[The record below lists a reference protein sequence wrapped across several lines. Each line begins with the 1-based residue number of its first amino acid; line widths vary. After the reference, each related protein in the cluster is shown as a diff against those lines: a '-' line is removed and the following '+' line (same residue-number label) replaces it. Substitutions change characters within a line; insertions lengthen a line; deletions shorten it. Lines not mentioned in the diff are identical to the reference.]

1 MRNITGL
8 DQTCVQEHTDLFL
21 STAIPKQVHIFHDN
35 CSLCLGCRTGPST
48 HERCPAFSHVKSCIV
63 HPHAQRHMYMFV
75 KNNNHLYIYIYTNTC
90 PNLSHQHRFKNRR
103 ATHDTQSRAGMACVL
118 DFSTPAFGQRLV
130 LSCFH
135 SYHAFVNSPRP
146 FFTAHCN
153 SSPRVLLR
161 TQDARCAC
169 LPLCCGT

>member
-21 STAIPKQVHIFHDN
+21 STAIPKQVHMFHDN

-75 KNNNHLYIYIYTNTC
+75 KIIIICIYIYTNTC

-130 LSCFH
+130 FILFSFLSCLCQFPA
-135 SYHAFVNSPRP
+135 S
-146 FFTAHCN
+146 FFYST
-153 SSPRVLLR
+153 LQL
-161 TQDARCAC
+161 
-169 LPLCCGT
+169 